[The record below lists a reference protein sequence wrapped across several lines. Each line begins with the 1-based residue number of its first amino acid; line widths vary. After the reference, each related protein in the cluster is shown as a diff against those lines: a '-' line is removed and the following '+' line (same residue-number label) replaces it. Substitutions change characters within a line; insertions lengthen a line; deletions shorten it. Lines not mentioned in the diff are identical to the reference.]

1 MKERVTCMI
10 LFVVGLLALGSSE
23 AQQVALTSD
32 PSGSEILVRGVKVGT
47 TPLSVNLDP
56 GLPIEITSRFPRLT
70 PVVLTVTPISGEAV
84 KYKFNHAYGTM
95 VLVTDRSDAVSRVDG
110 ELFTRLP
117 LVVFLAPGRHRVD
130 VTAPSAP
137 NKTRQ
142 VEIADGEK
150 AHVRINLDRGSPD
163 TERGPATPKPSGTPM
178 RARSTATYALR

>member
-10 LFVVGLLALGSSE
+10 LFVVGLLALVSSK
-23 AQQVALTSD
+23 AQQVAFTSD

-95 VLVTDRSDAVSRVDG
+95 VLVTDRSDAASRIDG

-130 VTAPSAP
+130 VTAPSCIPPGLAASD
-137 NKTRQ
+137 KLCEGALTHLRL
-142 VEIADGEK
+142 
-150 AHVRINLDRGSPD
+150 VRAAEG
-163 TERGPATPKPSGTPM
+163 SGTPHSSLPFV
-178 RARSTATYALR
+178 ANKG